1 MSYNHAIIDG
11 DFTKPTPASPKLWER
26 SFDDDPRFYVY
37 TQTFQQQEKYFVPA
51 VDYPPEV
58 VSAIGQAGKVQ
69 PIDNT
74 VHRCVAEGTLNSIG
88 AGIVSWE
95 RTYARTPLSRYV
107 WESYNWKVPGLA
119 TSVNSGLFSINA
131 ATSTQV
137 GSVTTI
143 QTTAAHGAV
152 ANDWV
157 SVTYYANVGAVS
169 FHRSVLKKVL
179 TVPTTTSFT
188 IAKITDEIYIDPT
201 TLYLSWKLVQ
211 VGVTRVPTL
220 RTVTSR
226 TVNEYFSV
234 GGNISSPDDVPL
246 LIKESIIGSD
256 GVETDTYSGDTTP
269 MTAAI
274 YRSQIGQWR
283 VVEDSILRQWKGPIY
298 ERSTRYVKTL

>member
-11 DFTKPTPASPKLWER
+11 DFTKPTPASPKRWER
-26 SFDDDPRFYVY
+26 SFDDDARYYVY
-37 TQTFQQQEKYFVPA
+37 TQTFQQLEKHFVPA

-119 TSVNSGLFSINA
+119 TAVNAGLFTINA
-131 ATSTQV
+131 TTSTQG

-143 QTTAAHGAV
+143 KTTSAHGASV
-152 ANDWV
+152 NDWV

-169 FHRSVLKKVL
+169 VHRSVLKQIV

-188 IAKITDEIYIDPT
+188 IAKITDEIYVDPA
-201 TLYLSWKLVQ
+201 TLLLSWKLVQ
-211 VGVTRVPTL
+211 VGVTRVPSL
-220 RTVTSR
+220 RTVTSK

-234 GGNISSPDDVPL
+234 GGNISSPDDVTIL
-246 LIKESIIGSD
+246 LKEQIVGSD
-256 GVETDTYSGDTTP
+256 GVETDTYSPTTVP
-269 MTAAI
+269 TAAT
-274 YRSQIGQWR
+274 YRGQIGQWR
-283 VVEDSILRQWKGPIY
+283 VAEDSILRQWKGPIY